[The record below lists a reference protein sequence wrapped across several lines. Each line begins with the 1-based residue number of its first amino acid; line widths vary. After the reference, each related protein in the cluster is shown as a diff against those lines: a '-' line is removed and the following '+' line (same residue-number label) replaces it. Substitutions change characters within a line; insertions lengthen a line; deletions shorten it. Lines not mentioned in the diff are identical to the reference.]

1 MNLFHPFAAAVSPAV
16 THAASSMSPASSGWL
31 RAAARALKP
40 AFALPAP
47 VVRRM
52 GFKWMAL
59 GAVAGAAGYLLW
71 RGLRNSEEGRKR
83 AATKPPE
90 INRWENEGGMV
101 ATSVPTM
108 PDAKPQARPIDSRG
122 DVGSGAG
129 DPPLN
134 I

>member
-1 MNLFHPFAAAVSPAV
+1 M
-16 THAASSMSPASSGWL
+16 
-31 RAAARALKP
+31 
-40 AFALPAP
+40 P
-47 VVRRM
+47 VVKRI

-59 GAVAGAAGYLLW
+59 GVAAGAAGYLLW
-71 RGLRNSEEGRKR
+71 RGLRAPDENRKR

-108 PDAKPQARPIDSRG
+108 PATKPQARPVDKRG
-122 DVGSGAG
+122 DIGAGAG

-134 I
+134 V